1 MSSSVISPQFSRIFV
16 ASDLEQAVLDSLH
29 TWFPTYLREVER
41 QIGMAEGTNKPPV
54 NYSNRNKFDSLAGEA
69 VPKVVCISPG
79 TIGNPI
85 VSGRSISMTWAV
97 GVGVVMAARSE
108 GLANKQ
114 IKIYGAAA
122 RAIVL
127 QQFPKAGIAIDI
139 QLLSEN
145 YEDLPV
151 RTQNQH
157 ARAAGVYFTMNSPD
171 IVRKG
176 GMGIGPL
183 EPDEDPYEY
192 GEVETIFI
200 DLEKEDL
207 NEA

>member
-1 MSSSVISPQFSRIFV
+1 VTSSVISPQFSKIFV
-16 ASDLEQAVLDSLH
+16 ASDLEQSILDSLS
-29 TWFPTYLREVER
+29 TWFPTYLREIER
-41 QIGMAEGTNKPPV
+41 QTGITVGSTKPPV
-54 NYSNRNKFDSLAGEA
+54 NYSNRNKFDTLAGEA

-79 TIGNPI
+79 TVGGPI

-127 QQFPKAGIAIDI
+127 QQFLRTGVVVDI
-139 QLLSEN
+139 QFLSEN

-157 ARAAGVYFTMNSPD
+157 ARAAGVYFAMNVSD

-183 EPDEDPYEY
+183 EPDEDPYTY
-192 GEVETIFI
+192 GEAETIII
-200 DLEKEDL
+200 DLEKEDQ
-207 NEA
+207 